1 VNEHLKIGDLIE
13 LEIKRLGING
23 EGIGYYEKLAIFVD
37 YALPDEHILIEIT
50 KVFDNRAEAKI
61 KKILKENP
69 DRKTPFCKVYE
80 QCGGCQTQHFDY
92 FKTLIQKRQIII
104 HAYDRYVYPKIDVSV
119 VKRTIGAQKSTH
131 YRNKA
136 SLPVQK
142 INGKNRFG
150 MYAANSRRFIAIDD
164 CPVQIEAINV
174 ILNQI
179 VLLMDKYHID
189 AYDQKS
195 KKGFVKS
202 LVVRYSEQTQEA
214 QVSMILIKPNPNI
227 QKLADELAQIDSR
240 IVSIF
245 VFYKKKDHSQNV
257 FSNDKK
263 CLYGKETM
271 QEKLNNSTF
280 LIKPEAFFQ
289 LNVPQAH
296 IFYQKMHELA
306 TLSKNDIVVDAY
318 AGIAPISHYVYQDAK
333 HVYAIEIDHSACE
346 SAMLSLKSN
355 QIRNVT
361 VLKSDFRRA
370 LLAMRNKVIQVMFFD
385 PPRTGL
391 GQETI
396 ETVLEFL
403 PEKIVYG
410 SCNPSTLAKDIH
422 QLQDAYELIE
432 TVPIDMFP
440 YTSLVESVSLLV
452 RKKQIEDDIFID
464 IDE

>member
-23 EGIGYYEKLAIFVD
+23 EGIGYYQKLAVFVN
-37 YALPDEHILIEIT
+37 YALPDELILVEIT

-61 KKILKENP
+61 NKIIKENP
-69 DRKTPFCKVYE
+69 DRKVPFCKVYE
-80 QCGGCQTQHFDY
+80 TCGGCQTQHFDY

-104 HAYDRYVYPKIDVSV
+104 HAYDRYVYPKVDVSV

-150 MYAANSRRFIAIDD
+150 MYAQNSRRFVAIHD
-164 CPVQIEAINV
+164 CPVQIDEINV

-179 VLLMDKYHID
+179 VTLMDQYHID

-195 KKGFVKS
+195 KNGFVKS
-202 LVVRYSEQTQEA
+202 LVVRYSEQTLEA
-214 QVSMILIKPNPNI
+214 QVSMILIKPNSHI
-227 QKLADELAQIDSR
+227 QKLADELAKINSKV
-240 IVSIF
+240 VSIF
-245 VFYKKKDHSQNV
+245 VFYKKNEHAQNV

-263 CLYGKETM
+263 CLFGKEFM
-271 QEKLNNSTF
+271 QEKLNQSTF

-296 IFYQKMHELA
+296 IFYQTMHELA
-306 TLSKNDIVVDAY
+306 KLSKSDIAVDAY
-318 AGIAPISHYVYQDAK
+318 AGIAPVSHYIYQDAK
-333 HVYAIEIDHSACE
+333 QVYAIEIDPSACE
-346 SAMLSLKSN
+346 SALLSLKLN

-361 VLKSDFRRA
+361 VLRSDFRKA
-370 LLAMRNKVIQVMFFD
+370 LLGLRNKNIDVMFFD

-391 GQETI
+391 GKETI

-403 PEKIVYG
+403 PNKIVYG

-422 QLQDAYELIE
+422 ELQDAYELIE

-440 YTSLVESVSLLV
+440 YTSLVESVSLLT
-452 RKKQIEDDIFID
+452 KKEMIDDNIFTDIE
-464 IDE
+464 